1 MSSIIRGAEKK
12 IEIWIIGQTDVYSL
26 EAKTKK
32 AKEDFANELRR
43 VIIEQKDKA
52 GIKTNSNNPGTGK
65 QYTMLPERAMFFGID
80 WCLTKGYNEYN
91 ISNSGSE
98 SMRSRHSNNSGND
111 HLEPRSQSSGELLE
125 IFYILNY
132 FLFVKFSFVLW
143 GPMAQSSKLPP
154 EPIGHSFFIL

>member
-43 VIIEQKDKA
+43 IIIEQKDKA
-52 GIKTNSNNPGTGK
+52 GIKPNANNAGT
-65 QYTMLPERAMFFGID
+65 
-80 WCLTKGYNEYN
+80 GYNEFN

-98 SMRSRHSNNSGND
+98 SMRSRHSVDNTVND
-111 HLEPRSQSSGELLE
+111 HLEQRSQSLGKM
-125 IFYILNY
+125 Y
-132 FLFVKFSFVLW
+132 
-143 GPMAQSSKLPP
+143 
-154 EPIGHSFFIL
+154 

>member
-1 MSSIIRGAEKK
+1 MSSIIKGAERK

-52 GIKTNSNNPGTGK
+52 GIKPANANSGT
-65 QYTMLPERAMFFGID
+65 
-80 WCLTKGYNEYN
+80 GYNEYN

-111 HLEPRSQSSGELLE
+111 HLEPRSHSSGQKNVENV
-125 IFYILNY
+125 LNNS
-132 FLFVKFSFVLW
+132 LHPEVL
-143 GPMAQSSKLPP
+143 
-154 EPIGHSFFIL
+154 

>member
-52 GIKTNSNNPGTGK
+52 GIKTNSNNPGTGTHNIQRQK
-65 QYTMLPERAMFFGID
+65 GHCSLELID
-80 WCLTKGYNEYN
+80 
-91 ISNSGSE
+91 
-98 SMRSRHSNNSGND
+98 
-111 HLEPRSQSSGELLE
+111 
-125 IFYILNY
+125 
-132 FLFVKFSFVLW
+132 V
-143 GPMAQSSKLPP
+143 
-154 EPIGHSFFIL
+154 

>member
-1 MSSIIRGAEKK
+1 MSSIIKGAERK

-52 GIKTNSNNPGTGK
+52 GIKPAN
-65 QYTMLPERAMFFGID
+65 A
-80 WCLTKGYNEYN
+80 
-91 ISNSGSE
+91 NSGSE

-111 HLEPRSQSSGELLE
+111 HLEPRSHSSGQKNVGNV
-125 IFYILNY
+125 LNNS
-132 FLFVKFSFVLW
+132 LHPEVL
-143 GPMAQSSKLPP
+143 
-154 EPIGHSFFIL
+154 

>member
-43 VIIEQKDKA
+43 IIIEQKDKA
-52 GIKTNSNNPGTGK
+52 GIKSSNTAAGT
-65 QYTMLPERAMFFGID
+65 
-80 WCLTKGYNEYN
+80 GYNEFN

-98 SMRSRHSNNSGND
+98 SMRSRHSVDNNVND
-111 HLEPRSQSSGELLE
+111 HSMEPRSQSSGTSGTP
-125 IFYILNY
+125 
-132 FLFVKFSFVLW
+132 FVKHDTDW
-143 GPMAQSSKLPP
+143 
-154 EPIGHSFFIL
+154 

>member
-52 GIKTNSNNPGTGK
+52 GIKTNSNNAGTGRYAI
-65 QYTMLPERAMFFGID
+65 QYNVNTVSWERENVD
-80 WCLTKGYNEYN
+80 
-91 ISNSGSE
+91 
-98 SMRSRHSNNSGND
+98 
-111 HLEPRSQSSGELLE
+111 
-125 IFYILNY
+125 
-132 FLFVKFSFVLW
+132 
-143 GPMAQSSKLPP
+143 
-154 EPIGHSFFIL
+154 

>member
-52 GIKTNSNNPGTGK
+52 GIKTNSNNPGTGI
-65 QYTMLPERAMFFGID
+65 QYTSPERALFIGID
-80 WCLTKGYNEYN
+80 
-91 ISNSGSE
+91 
-98 SMRSRHSNNSGND
+98 
-111 HLEPRSQSSGELLE
+111 
-125 IFYILNY
+125 
-132 FLFVKFSFVLW
+132 
-143 GPMAQSSKLPP
+143 
-154 EPIGHSFFIL
+154 